1 MKILKS
7 FLPIVFILLIISCS
21 DNKDDEQNQEPEIV
35 LNKYGVN
42 TDTLIETEG
51 TVEKNETLGEIFE
64 SYGIGYQTV
73 LDLVAASKDS
83 FDLRK
88 INYGHNFSIYFT
100 DDSLRE
106 FKHFA
111 YEIDKVNYVFY
122 DIADSITVR
131 LGKKPTTVVERKV
144 AGLINN
150 SLWQTMQDINVN
162 PALAIELSEVFAWQI
177 NFYGIQKGDG
187 FKVLFKEA
195 YVDSHF
201 VGIKE
206 ITAAEFLHKGS
217 VYTAVRYVQD
227 GGVEFY
233 DTAGFSLQ
241 KQFLKAPLKFSRI
254 SSRYNPSRL
263 HPVLKYRR
271 PHLGVDFA
279 APRGTPVRSIG
290 DGEVIFRGKK
300 HEPGNFIKIRHNGT
314 YMSGYMHLSKFEK
327 GIVVGKKVRQG
338 DIIGYVG
345 STGLSSGPHLDLRF
359 WKNGQLVNYL
369 KQEFPATHPVKEGNR
384 EKFKKKVTKVLAMLT
399 EINYPDSDN

>member
-1 MKILKS
+1 MNK
-7 FLPIVFILLIISCS
+7 FLIMLPLLITFLFISCKE
-21 DNKDDEQNQEPEIV
+21 NVEEQEKEPEVI

-42 TDTLIETEG
+42 TDSLIETDG
-51 TVEKNETLGEIFE
+51 VVAKNETLGEIFE

-73 LDLVAASKDS
+73 LDLVKASKDS

-88 INYGHNFSIYFT
+88 INYGHDFSLYFS

-106 FKHFA
+106 LKHFV
-111 YEIDKVNYVFY
+111 YEIDKVNYVSY
-122 DIADSITVR
+122 DMSDSITVR
-131 LGKKPTTVVERKV
+131 LGKKPTTIVTREV
-144 AGLINN
+144 AGIINN
-150 SLWQTMQDINVN
+150 SLWQTMQEINVN

-195 YVDSHF
+195 YVDSQF

-206 ITAAEFLHKGS
+206 ITAAEFLYKGS
-217 VYTAVRYVQD
+217 NYTAVRFVQD
-227 GGVEFY
+227 GSVEYY
-233 DTAGFSLQ
+233 DTTGFSLQ
-241 KQFLKAPLKFSRI
+241 KQFLKAPLKFTRI

-279 APRGTPVRSIG
+279 APRGTPVRAIG
-290 DGEVIFRGKK
+290 DGEVVFRGKK
-300 HEPGNFIKIRHNGT
+300 REPGNFIKIRHNGT

-327 GIVVGKKVRQG
+327 GIVVGKKVKQG

-359 WKNGQLVNYL
+359 WINGKPVNYL
-369 KQEFPATHPVKEGNR
+369 TQEFPATHPVKEEER
-384 EKFKKKVTKVLAMLT
+384 AKFNKKVRKVISELN
-399 EINYPDSDN
+399 EIDYPESDNS